1 MTGRHGAPLAVAPAA
16 GRVFRW
22 RAGGSA
28 RKRRLVSPLERL
40 RSDEALRREGVAHVV
55 DAILAR
61 RVRDAVDLTGL
72 LSLVDQ
78 LLVRPLGERAVT
90 AHLLPGFDRFVASAR
105 ERGTTVGEWIPDDA
119 TEELERLLLQT
130 RFPRFEWARAA
141 VDPKLLER
149 LFAPVLQ
156 DLLTQFIGK
165 LPGVGAFSALARVG
179 GRAAE
184 SALGGKTGGA
194 ARSIAADFSKSA
206 LATLRDALA
215 ARLASE
221 EGRALVEAIRGRA
234 FRHCLQVPIETVLA
248 DFDALPWREVSGL
261 LPAIAEHQLRS
272 VLGRVALRAEVRAFL
287 EVEGDKPIEA
297 LLDEAGVL
305 PDVRAYLR
313 VQSEGVLEA
322 LIDDPRFATWFAA
335 LTA

>member
-1 MTGRHGAPLAVAPAA
+1 MDLLAVAPEA
-16 GRVFRW
+16 GRAFRW

-61 RVRDAVDLTGL
+61 RVREAVDLTGL

-78 LLVRPLGERAVT
+78 LLVRPLG
-90 AHLLPGFDRFVASAR
+90 LLPGFDRFLASAR
-105 ERGTTVGEWIPDDA
+105 EHGTTVGEWIPKDA
-119 TEELERLLLQT
+119 TDELERLLLQT

-156 DLLTQFIGK
+156 DLLTQFVGK

-194 ARSIAADFSKSA
+194 AKSIAADFSKSA
-206 LATLRDALA
+206 LAVLRDALA
-215 ARLASE
+215 ARLASD
-221 EGRALVEAIRGRA
+221 EGRALVEAIRARA
-234 FRHCLQVPIETVLA
+234 FRHCLEVPLETVLA
-248 DFDALPWREVSGL
+248 DFDALPWREVSRVV
-261 LPAIAEHQLRS
+261 PAIAEHQLRS
-272 VLGRVALRAEVRAFL
+272 ILGRAALRAEVRAFL

-297 LLDEAGVL
+297 MLDEAGVL

-313 VQSEGVLEA
+313 VQGEGVLEA
-322 LIDDPRFATWFAA
+322 LVDSPGFATWFAA